1 MSTIPQNPELLKH
14 LMGVLEAHQAV
25 FKQQRIYRRVLAL
38 VLAEIM
44 VFGRHTVTQLLVALG
59 LNEQDW
65 SSWYRL
71 FKQRFQAEPA
81 ARVLLAESLKHVGA
95 DEVYVVAGDGT
106 QTPRSSGRMEGVGW
120 LRNMRSP
127 AFKIGIHRAQRW
139 FNGSWLMP
147 AQNGY
152 SRAMPLRWLPAFTPK
167 SKRQA
172 HEPATEWQA
181 AVAFLTW
188 LRMQLSALGRG
199 SQRLLMV
206 ADGSYD
212 TLALW
217 KHLPAEVILLARSAK
232 HRVLYHLPAATTGRG
247 RPRKYGDRAATP
259 QQLWRSHQGW
269 RKIKLLIRGH
279 TRRLQYR
286 VEGPFV
292 RQGAADTPL
301 FLLIVRG
308 QTYQRHSRRKHRPPV
323 PYLVNAV
330 FKQGVWTLPLPAAT
344 LIFWAWQRWEV
355 EVCHRELKSNF
366 GLGHKQCWH
375 PISAVASV
383 QWSAWVYAVL
393 LLAGYRTW
401 GVCGAPSVPTR
412 WWRGAG
418 RWSLNTLWR
427 AYRAALW
434 GPHDFRPLWLASP
447 DDWSKKDTLLQGLRN
462 AVYGATRS

>member
-1 MSTIPQNPELLKH
+1 MSTIPQNPDLLKH
-14 LMGVLEAHQAV
+14 LLSLLEAHQRV
-25 FKQQRIYRRVLAL
+25 FKQQRIYRRVIAL
-38 VLAEIM
+38 VLGEIM
-44 VFGRHTVTQLLVALG
+44 VFSRHTVTQVLVALG

-65 SSWYRL
+65 SSWYRV

-95 DEVYVVAGDGT
+95 DDIYVVAGDGT

-120 LRNMRSP
+120 LRNPRTP
-127 AFKIGIHRAQRW
+127 TFKIGLHRAQRW

-147 AQNGY
+147 AENGY
-152 SRAMPLRWLPAFTPK
+152 SRAMPLRWLPAFTAK
-167 SKRQA
+167 SKRKV
-172 HEPATEWQA
+172 HEACTEWQA
-181 AVAFLTW
+181 ALEFLSW
-188 LRMQLSALGRG
+188 LRTQFVALGRG
-199 SQRLLMV
+199 QQRLLMV

-212 TLALW
+212 TLKLW
-217 KHLPAEVILLARSAK
+217 QQLPADVILMARSAK
-232 HRVLYHLPAATTGRG
+232 NRVLYHLPPVVRGRG

-259 QQLWRSHQGW
+259 QQLWRSRQGW
-269 RKIKLLIRGH
+269 HKTKLTIRGH
-279 TRRLQYR
+279 TRHLQSR

-292 RQGAADTPL
+292 RHGAADRPL

-308 QTYQRHSRRKHRPPV
+308 QTYSKHGRRKHREPV
-323 PYLVNAV
+323 PYLINAV
-330 FKQGVWTLPLPAAT
+330 LKDGVWTLPLPPAT

-366 GLGHKQCWH
+366 GLGQKQCWH

-401 GVCGAPSVPTR
+401 GLCGAPPVPTR
-412 WWRGAG
+412 WWRGSG

-434 GPHDFRPLWLASP
+434 GAHAFRPLSIASL
-447 DDWSKKDTLLQGLRN
+447 DDWSKKDSLLQGLHN
-462 AVYGATRS
+462 AVYGSTRS